1 MMAKNIPKMPLPKLD
16 DLFTTE
22 EERTN
27 DKLEK
32 VIDIKISD
40 IDDFPDH
47 PFKVIE
53 NEDMYN
59 MRDSI
64 KENGVLVPALVRQKP
79 DGRYEMVSG
88 HRRKYASQLAN
99 NETLPCIVRD
109 LTDDEAVII
118 MVDSNLQREEILPS
132 EKAFAYKMKLEAL
145 THQGKR
151 TDLTSAQVGE
161 KLESKY
167 SVQLLAEEVGDS
179 RSQIQ
184 RFIRLTALI
193 PELLDLVDEKQ
204 IALSPAVEL
213 SFLKDEEQYAVLDC
227 IECNV
232 ATPSHAQAIRLK
244 KMSQEGTLTKLFPRK
259 HISMGSRTNTTK
271 ITASVVTDSTAPLTS
286 SWQKKH
292 VKYWDGILRRKKLK
306 ILLLM
311 PLNFMGNISKDK
323 SLWMQDSGS

>member
-27 DKLEK
+27 AKLEK
-32 VIDIKISD
+32 VIDIKI
-40 IDDFPDH
+40 
-47 PFKVIE
+47 
-53 NEDMYN
+53 
-59 MRDSI
+59 
-64 KENGVLVPALVRQKP
+64 NGRIVPALVRQKP

-151 TDLTSAQVGE
+151 TDLTSAQLGE

-167 SVQLLAEEVGDS
+167 SVQLLAEEV
-179 RSQIQ
+179 
-184 RFIRLTALI
+184 
-193 PELLDLVDEKQ
+193 
-204 IALSPAVEL
+204 
-213 SFLKDEEQYAVLDC
+213 
-227 IECNV
+227 
-232 ATPSHAQAIRLK
+232 
-244 KMSQEGTLTKLFPRK
+244 
-259 HISMGSRTNTTK
+259 
-271 ITASVVTDSTAPLTS
+271 
-286 SWQKKH
+286 
-292 VKYWDGILRRKKLK
+292 
-306 ILLLM
+306 
-311 PLNFMGNISKDK
+311 
-323 SLWMQDSGS
+323 